1 MNRTIRKKTDI
12 TEEVLRQPNM
22 SEAER
27 REWAIGQLRQK
38 AEELGKLPRKADF
51 VDVDC
56 IRIKAVLGPWPRALE
71 AAGLKIPKTE
81 AMQKKK
87 ADLDS
92 VISTIN
98 PLDDAAMSAAEK
110 RQAQLAKPPG
120 SLGRLEDLS
129 IQLAGITG
137 SVHNTIE
144 KKHLLVFAA
153 DNGVVEEGVSS
164 APQSVTLMQTINLTR
179 AKTGAS
185 TLCKHFGCGITVC
198 DVGVNADIPEPKAL
212 NRKIAYG
219 THNIVKG
226 PAMSRKQAVKAIMT
240 GIELAKETDADVIG
254 IGEMGIGNTTTSSA
268 VLSVLLDADV
278 DAVTGRGGGITD
290 ESFLKKKQVIKTAID
305 VNKPDKN
312 DVIDVLAKV
321 GGFDIAAMCG
331 AFIGCAA
338 TRRPVVI
345 DGFISAV
352 AALCACKLCP
362 NVRGYLIPSHASYEI
377 GYMLAMDAMDLQPLF
392 LLGMRLGEGSGCPL
406 AFEILDAACAIIN
419 DMATFDQ
426 AGIDDGYLDEIRK
439 GDKFT
444 VEDAK

>member
-1 MNRTIRKKTDI
+1 M
-12 TEEVLRQPNM
+12 
-22 SEAER
+22 
-27 REWAIGQLRQK
+27 
-38 AEELGKLPRKADF
+38 ELNKIIASIEPLD
-51 VDVDC
+51 
-56 IRIKAVLGPWPRALE
+56 E
-71 AAGLKIPKTE
+71 AAMVE
-81 AMQKKK
+81 AR
-87 ADLDS
+87 
-92 VISTIN
+92 
-98 PLDDAAMSAAEK
+98 E

-137 SVHNTIE
+137 KVHNKIE

-179 AKTGAS
+179 HKTGAS
-185 TLCKHFGCGITVC
+185 TLCKHFGCEITVC
-198 DVGVNADIPEPKAL
+198 DVGVNADIKEPAVL

-219 THNIVKG
+219 TQNIVKG
-226 PAMSRKQAVKAIMT
+226 PAMSREQAEQAIWT
-240 GIELAKETDADVIG
+240 GIQLAQSTDADVIG
-254 IGEMGIGNTTTSSA
+254 VGEMGIGNTTTSSA

-290 ESFLKKKQVIKTAID
+290 ASFLRKKQVIKDAITI
-305 VNKPDKN
+305 NQPDKN
-312 DVIDVLAKV
+312 DVIDVLSKV

-331 AFIGCAA
+331 AFIGAA
-338 TRRPVVI
+338 ISRCPVVI

-352 AALCACKLCP
+352 AALCAYKLCP
-362 NVRGYLIPSHASYEI
+362 NVKGYLIPSHASYEI
-377 GYMLAMDAMDLQPLF
+377 GYKLAMDAMNLEPIF

-406 AFEILDAACAIIN
+406 AFEVLSAACAIIN

-426 AGIDDGYLDEIRK
+426 AGIDDGYLDEIRE

-444 VEDAK
+444 VEGSQ